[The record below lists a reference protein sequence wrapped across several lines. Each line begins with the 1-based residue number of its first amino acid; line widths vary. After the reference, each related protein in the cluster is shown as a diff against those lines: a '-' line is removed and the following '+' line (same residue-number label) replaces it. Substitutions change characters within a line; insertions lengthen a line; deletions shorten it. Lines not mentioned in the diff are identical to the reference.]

1 MKKQLVIIGIVAILV
16 SVGLSGCTDSNNV
29 SSKINKEK
37 ILGRWTATIP
47 NAPITV
53 IMNFFTNESFYEAI
67 NETNVQ
73 WGQYTITDETIALQY
88 GDVIT
93 TVDYSFSNNN
103 NNNNNNNNTLTL
115 KEIYGGEEVYLVF
128 TKQ

>member
-1 MKKQLVIIGIVAILV
+1 VKKPLVVIGILTILVI
-16 SVGLSGCTDSNNV
+16 VGLSGCTDGNNI
-29 SSKINKEK
+29 SSKMNKEK

-47 NAPITV
+47 NTPITV

-67 NETNVQ
+67 NETKVI
-73 WGQYTITDETIALQY
+73 WGQYTITGKTIALQY
-88 GDVIT
+88 GNVTD

-103 NNNNNNNNTLTL
+103 NTLTL
-115 KEIYGGEEVYLVF
+115 KETYGGEETYLVL